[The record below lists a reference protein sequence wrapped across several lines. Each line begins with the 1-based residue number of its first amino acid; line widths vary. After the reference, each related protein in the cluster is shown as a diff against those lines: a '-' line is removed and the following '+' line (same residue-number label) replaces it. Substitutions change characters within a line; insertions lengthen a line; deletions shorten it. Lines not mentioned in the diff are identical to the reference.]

1 MAGQKKRKK
10 KKNLNNGLKKKVKK
24 RKRKDLG
31 EKMMTSVWNLMY
43 WQDMLSCMAV
53 YGKCEAGDIAAH
65 MEMITEIIK

>member
-1 MAGQKKRKK
+1 MAGQKKKK
-10 KKNLNNGLKKKVKK
+10 KTLNNGLKKKVKKK

-43 WQDMLSCMAV
+43 WQDMLSFVVV
-53 YGKCEAGDIAAH
+53 YGKCEAGDIATH